1 MKSKNKKFQTIK
13 TILFYIITL
22 ILLIYVSLSLFLPE
36 KVIDVFR
43 FQLTTISTLTESMK
57 PTIEPGDVIML
68 KKVNEED
75 IEEGDVISFYNYA
88 RGQNAQGETVW
99 VKIRIVHRLI
109 EIDEETGAYI
119 TQGDNNASIDTI
131 YDENGN
137 ITDLTYDQV
146 IGAYVFRLPLI
157 GTIVSGLRNPVL
169 VGLLI
174 VNITIVVVIVKLI
187 KKKDE
192 PKTEGEDHDLGWFN
206 QARIRKSIF

>member
-1 MKSKNKKFQTIK
+1 MKKQKKTQTIK
-13 TILFYIITL
+13 TILFYLVTL
-22 ILLIYVSLSLFLPE
+22 ILLLYVSLSLFLPE

-57 PTIEPGDVIML
+57 PTIEPGDVILL
-68 KKVNEED
+68 KKIDEED
-75 IEEGDVISFYNYA
+75 IEVDDVISFYNYA
-88 RGQNAQGETVW
+88 RGQNTQGETVW

-109 EIDEETGAYI
+109 DIDEETGAYI
-119 TQGDNNASIDTI
+119 TQGDNNSSIDII

-146 IGAYVFRLPLI
+146 IGAYVFRLPFV
-157 GTIVSGLRNPVL
+157 GTIVTGLRNPVL

-174 VNITIVVVIVKLI
+174 VNITIIVVIVKLI

-192 PKTEGEDHDLGWFN
+192 PKTEGEDHDLG
-206 QARIRKSIF
+206 

>member
-1 MKSKNKKFQTIK
+1 MKKQNKSQTIK
-13 TILFYIITL
+13 TVLFYLVTL
-22 ILLIYVSLSLFLPE
+22 ILLVYVSLSLFLPE

-68 KKVNEED
+68 KKVDEED
-75 IEEGDVISFYNYA
+75 IEVDDVISFYNYA
-88 RGQNAQGETVW
+88 RGQNSQGETVW

-109 EIDEETGAYI
+109 DIDDQTGAYI
-119 TQGDNNASIDTI
+119 TQGDNNSSVDTI

-146 IGAYVFRLPLI
+146 IGAYVFRLPLL

-192 PKTEGEDHDLGWFN
+192 PKTEGEDHDLG
-206 QARIRKSIF
+206 

>member
-1 MKSKNKKFQTIK
+1 MKSKNKVYQTIK
-13 TILFYIITL
+13 TALFYIITL

-36 KVIDVFR
+36 RVIDVFR

-68 KKVNEED
+68 KKVDEED

-88 RGQNAQGETVW
+88 RGQNTQGETVW

-109 EIDEETGAYI
+109 DIDDETGAYI

-131 YDENGN
+131 YDEDGN
-137 ITDLTYDQV
+137 ITELTYDQV
-146 IGAYVFRLPLI
+146 IGAYVFRIPLM

-192 PKTEGEDHDLGWFN
+192 PKTEGENHDLG
-206 QARIRKSIF
+206 

>member
-1 MKSKNKKFQTIK
+1 MKKQKKTQTIK
-13 TILFYIITL
+13 TILFYLVTL
-22 ILLIYVSLSLFLPE
+22 ILLVYVSLSLFLPE

-68 KKVNEED
+68 KKVDEED
-75 IEEGDVISFYNYA
+75 IEVDDVISFYNYA
-88 RGQNAQGETVW
+88 RGQNSQGETVW

-109 EIDEETGAYI
+109 DIDEETGAYI
-119 TQGDNNASIDTI
+119 TQGDNNSSVDTI

-146 IGAYVFRLPLI
+146 IGAYVFRLPLL

-174 VNITIVVVIVKLI
+174 VNITIIVVIVKLI

-192 PKTEGEDHDLGWFN
+192 PKTEGEDHDLG
-206 QARIRKSIF
+206 

>member
-1 MKSKNKKFQTIK
+1 MKKQKKTQTIK
-13 TILFYIITL
+13 TILFYLVTL
-22 ILLIYVSLSLFLPE
+22 ILLVYVSLSLFLPE

-68 KKVNEED
+68 KKVDEED
-75 IEEGDVISFYNYA
+75 IEVDDVISFYNYA
-88 RGQNAQGETVW
+88 RGQNSQGETVW

-109 EIDEETGAYI
+109 DIDDQTGAYI
-119 TQGDNNASIDTI
+119 TQGDNNSSVDTI

-146 IGAYVFRLPLI
+146 IGAYVFRLPLL

-192 PKTEGEDHDLGWFN
+192 PKTEGEDHDLG
-206 QARIRKSIF
+206 

>member
-1 MKSKNKKFQTIK
+1 MKKQKKTQTIK
-13 TILFYIITL
+13 TILFYLVTL
-22 ILLIYVSLSLFLPE
+22 ILLVYVSLSLFLPE

-68 KKVNEED
+68 KKVDEED
-75 IEEGDVISFYNYA
+75 IEVDDVISFYNYA
-88 RGQNAQGETVW
+88 RGQNSQGETVW

-109 EIDEETGAYI
+109 DIDDQTGAYI
-119 TQGDNNASIDTI
+119 TQGDNNSSVDTI

-146 IGAYVFRLPLI
+146 IGAYVFRLPFL

-192 PKTEGEDHDLGWFN
+192 PKTEGEDHDLG
-206 QARIRKSIF
+206 

>member
-1 MKSKNKKFQTIK
+1 MKKQNKSQTIK
-13 TILFYIITL
+13 TVLFYLVTL
-22 ILLIYVSLSLFLPE
+22 ILLVYVSLSLFLPE

-68 KKVNEED
+68 KKVDEED
-75 IEEGDVISFYNYA
+75 IEVDDVISFYNYA
-88 RGQNAQGETVW
+88 RGQNSQGETVW

-109 EIDEETGAYI
+109 DIDDQTGAYI
-119 TQGDNNASIDTI
+119 TQGDNNSSVDTI

-146 IGAYVFRLPLI
+146 IGAYVFRLPFL

-192 PKTEGEDHDLGWFN
+192 PKTEGEDHDLG
-206 QARIRKSIF
+206 